1 MNNLK
6 SYSSDS
12 DPKEGL
18 KKCLFTPNNGC
29 ISDLC
34 MFGIS
39 EFLML
44 SFWKVQSKV
53 KGICMTLG
61 HLHQSQDKN

>member
-1 MNNLK
+1 MNNFK
-6 SYSSDS
+6 SYQSDS

-18 KKCLFTPNNGC
+18 KKFLSTPNNAC

-39 EFLML
+39 EFLIL
-44 SFWKVQSKV
+44 FWKVQSKV

-61 HLHQSQDKN
+61 HLHQSQDKT